1 MLGVWHRTGTWALQD
16 QYSFDFCFRVELSS
30 FCYLHVQHECESI
43 SPFSIVCLG
52 NYGLEIGELREVV

>member
-1 MLGVWHRTGTWALQD
+1 MLGVWHRVGTHILQD
-16 QYSFDFCFRVELSS
+16 RHSFGFRFQLQLSS
-30 FCYLHVQHECESI
+30 FCYLHVRYESKLV